1 MSWNIQNL
9 GETKYKRDTI
19 IPQIAGVIKSSDV
32 EIVAIQE
39 LVTSSWGDSCI
50 IQLAKILDW
59 NYTISDRTTGSGS
72 ERYAYLFQKKIKLN
86 WARLDS
92 TKSDMIDREPYIAS
106 FRYSKRT
113 IIIRQIH
120 IVPASKGPENEIKR
134 LDYIDGIICGD
145 FNLSCNNQVFSKIK
159 INFISPLCG
168 KPTSLKR
175 NGELS
180 ENNYDHF
187 FVSKEYTILSSSVYF
202 YSYSGNRNQLSD
214 HLPIILW
221 IK

>member
-120 IVPASKGPENEIKR
+120 IVPASKRPENEIKR

-159 INFISPLCG
+159 INFNSPICG
-168 KPTSLKR
+168 KSTSLKR

-187 FVSKEYTILSSSVYF
+187 FVSKEYTILSSRVYF
-202 YSYSGNRNQLSD
+202 YPYSGNRNQLSD